1 MTSVPRMLHA
11 RRKISLVTGAVLL
24 LAAGFLRAQ
33 FRSAPS
39 LPTAPAVRK
48 EFVDYVEV
56 HGEIKAVHSV
66 TIVAPAGAGEL
77 LILKIAPTGTKV
89 KKGET
94 LVEFDASTLRQK
106 LAQDRSALKSAE
118 AAIEQSTASSN

>member
-1 MTSVPRMLHA
+1 
-11 RRKISLVTGAVLL
+11 
-24 LAAGFLRAQ
+24 
-33 FRSAPS
+33 
-39 LPTAPAVRK
+39 
-48 EFVDYVEV
+48 VEV
-56 HGEIKAVHSV
+56 HGELKAVHSV
-66 TIVAPAGAGEL
+66 TIAAPAGAGDL

-118 AAIEQSTASSN
+118 AAIEQSTASSKLKEEQDLTDVMSSRFDVQSAQMDASKQEILSKSMARRLC